1 MYTLNLVSY
10 LQKTLAYLTHLQNLS
25 WLQKSFDISLM
36 TETKSI
42 PGFPLSIRFYFYF
55 ISILFFVR
63 SKD

>member
-42 PGFPLSIRFYFYF
+42 PGFPLSI
-55 ISILFFVR
+55 
-63 SKD
+63 